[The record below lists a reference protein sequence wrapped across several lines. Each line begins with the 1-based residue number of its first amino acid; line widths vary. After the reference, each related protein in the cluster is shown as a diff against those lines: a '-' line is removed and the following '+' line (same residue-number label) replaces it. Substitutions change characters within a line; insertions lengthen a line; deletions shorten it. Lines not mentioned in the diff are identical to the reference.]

1 MDNIRVHAHTT
12 HHMTDEQIERRVVEE
27 RNSDF
32 IQKAVNRD
40 GLLVS
45 QSTILPGC

>member
-1 MDNIRVHAHTT
+1 
-12 HHMTDEQIERRVVEE
+12 MTDEQIERRVVEA

-45 QSTILPGC
+45 QSTILPGLDASFLFFF